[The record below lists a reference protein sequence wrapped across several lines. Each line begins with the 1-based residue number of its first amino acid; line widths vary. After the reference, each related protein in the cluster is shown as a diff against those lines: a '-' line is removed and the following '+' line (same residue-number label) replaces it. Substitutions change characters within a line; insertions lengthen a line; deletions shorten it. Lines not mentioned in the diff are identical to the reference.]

1 MPANELC
8 IYMIIMIRKIMCA
21 LLLTGAVFTSCT
33 TDKCCAP
40 KKEIGIQL
48 YSIRDTIHRAG
59 YQLDSIFKGLAEMGY
74 TSFEAANYSNGKFYG
89 KTPEE
94 FKATAE
100 KYGLTPISS
109 HCNRNLTAEELA
121 AGDFTEGLKWWE
133 QAIADHKAAG
143 MKYIVNPWQNRPGTL
158 AELKTICDYFNEIG
172 KMCNAAGIKYGYHNH
187 SHEMVNVED
196 RVMLEYMIENT
207 APENVFYELD
217 VYWTVMGKKSP
228 VEFFE
233 KYPGRFTMLHIKDHR
248 EVGQSGMVGFD
259 AIFKNA
265 EKAGVKDIIVEIEGC
280 KGTTMDGAKVSIDY
294 LLNSEFVP
302 ASYGK

>member
-1 MPANELC
+1 
-8 IYMIIMIRKIMCA
+8 
-21 LLLTGAVFTSCT
+21 
-33 TDKCCAP
+33 
-40 KKEIGIQL
+40 
-48 YSIRDTIHRAG
+48 
-59 YQLDSIFKGLAEMGY
+59 
-74 TSFEAANYSNGKFYG
+74 
-89 KTPEE
+89 
-94 FKATAE
+94 
-100 KYGLTPISS
+100 
-109 HCNRNLTAEELA
+109 
-121 AGDFTEGLKWWE
+121 
-133 QAIADHKAAG
+133 
-143 MKYIVNPWQNRPGTL
+143 
-158 AELKTICDYFNEIG
+158 
-172 KMCNAAGIKYGYHNH
+172 
-187 SHEMVNVED
+187 MVNVED

-280 KGTTMDGAKVSIDY
+280 KCTTMDGAKVSIDY